1 MSFLSV
7 LKTIGK
13 KALTV
18 TEKVIAVAANPAV
31 EGIISV
37 TPIGGAYTE
46 AIQIITTLEALAPQS
61 GVGPAKAAVAVPALQ
76 NVFPG
81 ANEAALTAFVADL
94 VAAMNKFSAAAAP
107 PAPPAPI
114 PTP

>member
-1 MSFLSV
+1 MSFLTV

-13 KALTV
+13 KALSV
-18 TEKVIAVAANPAV
+18 TEKVTAVAASPAV

-46 AIQIITTLEALAPQS
+46 AMHIITTLEGLAPQA
-61 GVGPAKAAVAVPALQ
+61 GVGAAKSAVAVPALQ

-81 ANEAALTAFVADL
+81 ASEASLTALVADL

-107 PAPPAPI
+107 
-114 PTP
+114 TPNA